1 MAQCLYGGIFASKTC
16 NNGSYAVTINIGLTS
31 SSDEDFSCG
40 FEWCAGSLREVV
52 MGELKRDLYPEL
64 DKILWDF
71 RYRMIPADVAFK
83 LYEARWGFVDRKHMI
98 PQEKLLINKLVSE
111 YGHGF
116 FMPAA

>member
-1 MAQCLYGGIFASKTC
+1 
-16 NNGSYAVTINIGLTS
+16 
-31 SSDEDFSCG
+31 
-40 FEWCAGSLREVV
+40 

-83 LYEARWGFVDRKHMI
+83 LYEARWGFVDRKNMI
-98 PQEKLLINKLVSE
+98 PTEKLLINKLVSQ
-111 YGHGF
+111 YGRGF

>member
-1 MAQCLYGGIFASKTC
+1 
-16 NNGSYAVTINIGLTS
+16 
-31 SSDEDFSCG
+31 
-40 FEWCAGSLREVV
+40 

-71 RYRMIPADVAFK
+71 CHRMIPADVAFK
-83 LYEARWGFVDRKHMI
+83 LYEARWGFVDRKNMTHK
-98 PQEKLLINKLVSE
+98 EKELINKLVSV